1 VVQALHVILAKLK
14 ARASIVRLVHAL
26 RVVVVVRQ
34 SLVVRFALARSRA
47 SSSSSSSSS
56 SSFVRVDR
64 LGLVARPRALAR
76 ASRARAP
83 W

>member
-26 RVVVVVRQ
+26 RVVVVRQ

-47 SSSSSSSSS
+47 SSSSSS

>member
-26 RVVVVVRQ
+26 RVVVVRQ

>member
-26 RVVVVVRQ
+26 RVVVVRQ

-47 SSSSSSSSS
+47 SSSSSSSS

>member
-56 SSFVRVDR
+56 FVRVDR